1 MNYREKYYIQF
12 LASYPDL
19 LKTAGAE
26 MSLINSVYRNQALK
40 IILSYFR
47 AEHDY
52 IIIDCGPT
60 LGILLVNALVVS
72 DEVIISIQTEEFAV
86 DGIVQILNTIQNV
99 RRVEN
104 HSLKIAGF
112 LLTIVQ
118 ENVIEYRE
126 IKKAMIEQFG
136 DLVFSTA
143 INQSA

>member
-1 MNYREKYYIQF
+1 MNYREKFYIQF

-72 DEVIISIQTEEFAV
+72 DEVIISIQTEEFAI

-99 RRVEN
+99 R
-104 HSLKIAGF
+104 
-112 LLTIVQ
+112 
-118 ENVIEYRE
+118 
-126 IKKAMIEQFG
+126 
-136 DLVFSTA
+136 
-143 INQSA
+143 